1 MQLVKRLIKVMMKI
15 SDNFSWNEFSA
26 SATATAK
33 GIDNTIP
40 ESVRPNIKALVNNL
54 LQPLCDRTGWQDII
68 SSGYRSQALNKAV
81 GGVESS
87 QHRTGEAADNKYY
100 FKYNGKVIYIK
111 PIQVLY
117 ILLSCGLD
125 FDQAILYDTFIHLS
139 YTTKRANRRQV
150 LYNSSYKGERL

>member
-1 MQLVKRLIKVMMKI
+1 MTKI
-15 SDNFSWNEFSA
+15 SKNFSWSEFSY
-26 SATATAK
+26 STTANQK

-40 ESVRPNIKALVNNL
+40 TSVKPAIQSFVNNL
-54 LQPLCDRTGWQDII
+54 LQPLCDRTGWQDVI
-68 SSGYRSQALNKAV
+68 SSGYRSQKLNVAV

-87 QHRTGEAADNKYY
+87 QHRTGEAADNKFY
-100 FKYNGKVIYIK
+100 FKYGGKTYYIK
-111 PIQVLY
+111 PISVLHV
-117 ILLSCGLD
+117 LLASGLD